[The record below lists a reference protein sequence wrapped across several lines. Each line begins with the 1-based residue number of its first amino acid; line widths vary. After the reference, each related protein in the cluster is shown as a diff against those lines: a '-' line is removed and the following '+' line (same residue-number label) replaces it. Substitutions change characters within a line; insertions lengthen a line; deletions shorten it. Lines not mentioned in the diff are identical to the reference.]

1 MISITAEEVGLFA
14 RLIHDRTGIA
24 LDLGKAYLLENRLA
38 PLLEEAGVTS
48 FGEFFRLVS
57 RSSAWV
63 PRIIDAIATNETS
76 FFRDQRPFSLLRDKL
91 LPELLGRRRAESDAS
106 LPPALRVWSA
116 ACSTGQEAYSV
127 GMIVAELLGA
137 EAGAWQVRIVG
148 TDISNAA
155 VVRASEGVYSR
166 FEVDRGVPDRL
177 RDKYFTPLGERLRVE
192 AGLRAMSVFLEANLL
207 APPDNLGQFD
217 LIFCRNVGIY
227 FNQENRRRLFAN
239 IAQHLRPDGAL
250 FIGSTESLLGVCD
263 LFVRRECLNAVY
275 FQPRPGAA
283 EPAPPQTSTAGIKG

>member
-1 MISITAEEVGLFA
+1 MIAITAEEVGLFA

-48 FGEFFRLVS
+48 FGEFFRLVA

-91 LPELLGRRRAESDAS
+91 LPELLSRRRAESGPS
-106 LPPALRVWSA
+106 PPTLRVWSA

-137 EAGAWQVRIVG
+137 EAEAWQVRIVG
-148 TDISNAA
+148 TDISSAA
-155 VVRASEGVYSR
+155 VVRAREGVYSR

-192 AGLRAMSVFLEANLL
+192 AGLRAMSVFLAANLL

-239 IAQHLRPDGAL
+239 IARHLRSDGAL

-263 LFVRRECLNAVY
+263 LFVRRECLNSVY
-275 FQPRPGAA
+275 FQPRPEAVK
-283 EPAPPQTSTAGIKG
+283 PASAGIKD